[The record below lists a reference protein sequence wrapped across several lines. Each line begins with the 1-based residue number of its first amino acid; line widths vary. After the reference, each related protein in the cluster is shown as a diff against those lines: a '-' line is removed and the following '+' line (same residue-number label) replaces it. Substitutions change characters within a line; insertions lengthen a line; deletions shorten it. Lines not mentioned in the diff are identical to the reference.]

1 MAKRVVLR
9 VDEIVSPS
17 DSTRKAIY
25 YKEGVDS
32 STGSPRPPVSG
43 DVLVFNAGNQCFSN
57 EPMTSVGGVA
67 TAVISTEMG
76 IDVTTTNSGQDMN
89 YRFAATAPSTSGI
102 KVSEADDADI
112 SSGGLQDGDHFM
124 WNATAQKWVNMPS
137 AKHSL
142 KNETDTNGNP
152 ITVAEY
158 TY

>member
-102 KVSEADDADI
+102 KVSEADDAFVA
-112 SSGGLQDGDHFM
+112 SGGLQHGDHFV
-124 WNATAQKWVNMPS
+124 WDSTANSGNGGWVNMPAPHRDDS
-137 AKHSL
+137 DPTY
-142 KNETDTNGNP
+142 TDYVFG
-152 ITVAEY
+152 
-158 TY
+158 